1 MDIYLVFI
9 KWTMSKGFTS
19 TLTYLIGF
27 FFLNQIKVVVQ
38 LHLWQRGVILQMK
51 IPCQGQLNLLIKL
64 HSIDDLFWEGGW
76 GITSIDRNHKDLH
89 KESGAPVE
97 WLSPCSSLEIRFCH
111 HEKKHTDRLDLW
123 QMTSCKFCW
132 EIEAMIG
139 RCCVALLVVPSF
151 PAVSMT
157 CMKVS
162 EPCSLLQHPLWITG
176 HTQNRFLTE
185 TLAYEQE
192 NSSTTILG
200 C

>member
-1 MDIYLVFI
+1 
-9 KWTMSKGFTS
+9 
-19 TLTYLIGF
+19 
-27 FFLNQIKVVVQ
+27 
-38 LHLWQRGVILQMK
+38 
-51 IPCQGQLNLLIKL
+51 
-64 HSIDDLFWEGGW
+64 
-76 GITSIDRNHKDLH
+76 
-89 KESGAPVE
+89 
-97 WLSPCSSLEIRFCH
+97 
-111 HEKKHTDRLDLW
+111 
-123 QMTSCKFCW
+123 
-132 EIEAMIG
+132 MIG